1 MARSKDASRSYAQVF
16 TETKTRIN
24 ILSEKYSLTFR
35 ATRINSVSM
44 SRKKY
49 EGEQKQIWAVR
60 GIPMETRS
68 AAMSTARRADMT
80 LGEWLA
86 KVVNEAVVTQNSTRN
101 VPAPRIEEVLNKMLE
116 RLEALETTPRPR
128 GFWDWMMGRK
138 SVTR

>member
-1 MARSKDASRSYAQVF
+1 
-16 TETKTRIN
+16 
-24 ILSEKYSLTFR
+24 
-35 ATRINSVSM
+35 M